1 MAVWLPLPL
10 LPSLPGTHKGAK
22 VAKRSSGNAY
32 KPKKPFKTI
41 EGVGT
46 ELWMRLSRNA
56 VYVLDRFYAKFN
68 GYNRDDLSLTYPEMK
83 NKMSGRLFTIS
94 LWELIG
100 FGFIDIV
107 RQGRLE
113 RECSI
118 YRLSN
123 QWRKLENEPKIL
135 DKIELHLEK
144 VEKLMREEG
153 GIEKRMRINK
163 LRNSILRL
171 LETRKA

>member
-1 MAVWLPLPL
+1 MPLPL

-46 ELWMRLSRNA
+46 KLWMRLSRNA
-56 VYVLDRFYAKFN
+56 VYVLDRLYAKFN
-68 GYNRDDLSLTYPEMK
+68 GYNHDDLSLTYNEMRG
-83 NKMSGRLFTIS
+83 KMSGRLFTTS
-94 LWELIG
+94 KWELMG

-123 QWRKLENEPKIL
+123 RWRKLKNEPKTL
-135 DKIELHLEK
+135 DEIELLLDK
-144 VEKLMREEG
+144 VEKLNRKKG
-153 GIEKRMRINK
+153 GTEKRMRMNK
-163 LRNSILRL
+163 LKNRILRVSGSIR
-171 LETRKA
+171 T

>member
-1 MAVWLPLPL
+1 MA
-10 LPSLPGTHKGAK
+10 KQ
-22 VAKRSSGNAY
+22 SSGNAY

-46 ELWMRLSRNA
+46 KPWMRLSRNA
-56 VYVLDRFYAKFN
+56 VYVLDRLYAKFN
-68 GYNRDDLSLTYPEMK
+68 GYNRDDLSLTYKEMK
-83 NKMSGRLFTIS
+83 EKMSNRLFTTA
-94 LWELIG
+94 LWELMG
-100 FGFIDIV
+100 FGFIDRV
-107 RQGRLE
+107 RKGRLE

-123 QWRKLENEPKIL
+123 RWRKLKNESKTL
-135 DKIELHLEK
+135 DEIELLLDK

-163 LRNSILRL
+163 FRNRILRL
-171 LETRKA
+171 SGSTRT